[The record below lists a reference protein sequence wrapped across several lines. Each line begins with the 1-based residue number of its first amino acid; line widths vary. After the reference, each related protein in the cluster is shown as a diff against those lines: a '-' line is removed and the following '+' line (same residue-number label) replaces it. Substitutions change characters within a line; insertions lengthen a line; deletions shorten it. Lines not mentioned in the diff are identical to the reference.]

1 MNQQT
6 QSEVPA
12 KQLADRLLLKL
23 GESLELADLQT
34 NAEGLVRVSIER
46 IGLLDFEL
54 YEEQRCMVM
63 LIDVGKAPDD
73 LSILLRANLEHAEM
87 AGFGFALDGFKSQAL
102 LTAAICLDGLEF
114 ATFREIYQRLISCAI
129 YWRERLRG
137 GGRVEQPGFSA
148 PPPPPA
154 AADSGLANFISA

>member
-6 QSEVPA
+6 ASEVSA
-12 KQLADRLLLKL
+12 KLLADRLLLKL

-34 NAEGLVRVSIER
+34 NAEGLVRISIER

-54 YEEQRCMVM
+54 YEEQRCMAM
-63 LIDVGKAPDD
+63 LIDVGKAPAD
-73 LSILLRANLEHAEM
+73 LSVLLRANLEHAEM

-102 LTAAICLDGLEF
+102 LTAAVCLDGLEF
-114 ATFREIYQRLISCAI
+114 ASFREIYQRLISCAI

-137 GGRVEQPGFSA
+137 GQAAAADFSVSAAIAA
-148 PPPPPA
+148 P
-154 AADSGLANFISA
+154 ADSGLANFISA